1 MEKSS
6 LSNKKKLI
14 FGIVIAAILATVIMA
29 SSTMYLI
36 YRMNF
41 MRMHKEYTAPLYERA
56 ITYVQNETD
65 VVERYGRDLF
75 LKVVKSQYKFMN
87 DDWKEAQSAEEY
99 EASLE
104 CVVLYVRV
112 KFFREDCCIV
122 TIENDGRGNLV
133 IVGHEWGELD

>member
-1 MEKSS
+1 MEKSR

-29 SSTMYLI
+29 SSMMYLI
-36 YRMNF
+36 YRMNL

-56 ITYVQNETD
+56 IAYVQNETD
-65 VVERYGRDLF
+65 VVERYGEDLS
-75 LKVVKSQYKFMN
+75 LKAVKTQYKFIN

-104 CVVLYVRV
+104 RVVLYVRL
-112 KFFREDCCIV
+112 KFFRDDCCIV
-122 TIENDGRGNLV
+122 TMETDGQGKL
-133 IVGHEWGELD
+133 IIIGHEWGELD